1 MGGQIVEVIA
11 SNFSLFKM
19 AKKKILHS
27 VFFQFDLPI
36 VQPFTIQTKIKRIQ
50 IFRTSGI
57 KQACENIIHDIWICK
72 SNISSTSKPFTQNWL
87 FLFVVKPISCEAW
100 PFLTI
105 SHFLFLPFLLL
116 SCISKKFGPFF
127 FVVG

>member
-36 VQPFTIQTKIKRIQ
+36 VQPFTIQTINQ
-50 IFRTSGI
+50 T
-57 KQACENIIHDIWICK
+57 D
-72 SNISSTSKPFTQNWL
+72 SNIPD
-87 FLFVVKPISCEAW
+87 VRC
-100 PFLTI
+100 
-105 SHFLFLPFLLL
+105 
-116 SCISKKFGPFF
+116 
-127 FVVG
+127 